1 MKIPIPFTK
10 GKSFDLSIKS
20 HTVAYPPNI
29 ITTSDL
35 IGFDLNNL
43 TDNQSEQKLIDK
55 GYGQNV
61 TAYAIIKK
69 IAQSGADI
77 PKILIDEN
85 NPDEIIED
93 GEVFDMLQEPAILQG
108 ENISQFDYFE
118 ALITYLLSSGNTYQ
132 KGLEATGFGDIWQ
145 KMEILP
151 SGLTIPLVGNSYLSP
166 VQGYQLNDKQ
176 NQINFTS
183 DEIVHTKFINP
194 TKLGLNTLEGLSPLQ
209 AAIYALTGSTD
220 IQKAIAIMVKNQGA
234 RGILSNKSDRI
245 MDQTQAKILSDK
257 ANENIRGVK
266 NFNKVHVSNTDM
278 GYTQIGMSSTDLK
291 IIESGVLTDRQLCN
305 AYGVSSRLFNDP
317 ANSTFNNVTAAE
329 KSMYTNAIIPILD
342 KILSDVNNVWLR
354 QWSKRD
360 NKKYKWG
367 LDTSSVEALQADQK
381 TEAEKDKIR
390 MDGVNVILNM
400 PISSEAKAN
409 LLQLEYGY
417 STEDATG
424 LIQPVGSINPTLEIL
439 KSLSPLLANKLV
451 DGLSE
456 EDKQN
461 LLT

>member
-1 MKIPIPFTK
+1 MKINIPFTK
-10 GKSFDLSIKS
+10 GKVLDLSLKS
-20 HTVAYPPNI
+20 QSTFYPLNS
-29 ITTSDL
+29 TTSEL
-35 IGFDLNNL
+35 LGFDLGNL
-43 TDNQSEQKLIDK
+43 TGNQSEQKLIDK

-61 TAYAIIKK
+61 TVYAIIKK

-85 NPDEIIED
+85 DPDEIITD

-108 ENISQFDYFE
+108 ESISQFDYFE

-183 DEIVHTKFINP
+183 DEILHTKFINP

-234 RGILSNKSDRI
+234 RGVLSNKSDRI
-245 MDQTQAKILSDK
+245 MDVKQAQILSDK
-257 ANENIRGVK
+257 ANEKIRGIK

-278 GYTQIGMSSTDLK
+278 GYTQIGMSATDLK

-305 AYGVSSRLFNDP
+305 AYSVSSRLFNDP

-329 KSMYTNAIIPILD
+329 KSMYTNAIIPVLN
-342 KILSDVNNVWLR
+342 KILADVNNVWLS

-360 NKKYKWG
+360 NKKYSWG
-367 LDTSSVEALQADQK
+367 LDVSSVEALQADQK

-400 PISSEAKAN
+400 QTTSEAKKV
-409 LLQLEYGY
+409 LLIEEYDY
-417 STEDATG
+417 SEDTAQA
-424 LIQPVGSINPTLEIL
+424 LVSPVGSINPTLEIL
-439 KSLSPLLANKLV
+439 KSLSPLLANKLLE
-451 DGLSE
+451 GLTPE
-456 EDKQN
+456 EIQN
-461 LLT
+461 LLK